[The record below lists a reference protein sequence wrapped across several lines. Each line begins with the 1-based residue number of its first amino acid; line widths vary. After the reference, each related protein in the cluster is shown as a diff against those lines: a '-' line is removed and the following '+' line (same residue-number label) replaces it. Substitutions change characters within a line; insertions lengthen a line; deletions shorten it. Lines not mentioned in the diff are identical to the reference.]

1 MNHER
6 RAYLLGFFPE
16 IEKIGDKELAEK
28 VLAIWSD
35 VLDESEWERI
45 EDVPK
50 NPLYASDSDT
60 LLRHTQ
66 SVIRMAMAVAQI
78 VVDMYGREVDMDV
91 LIAAAVLHDVCKLRE
106 YSKDGL
112 SKFGKLMQHGVY
124 SAVKGFEFGLSLEMN
139 HILLTHTK
147 KSTVAPQTVEGVIL
161 HYVDY
166 LDSDITRMFAGKP
179 LLLQEKR

>member
-1 MNHER
+1 MTQER
-6 RAYLLGFFPE
+6 RDYFTGLFPE
-16 IEKIGDKELAEK
+16 ILQIRDKTLQEK
-28 VLAIWSD
+28 VLAIWD
-35 VLDESEWERI
+35 NVLNESIWERI

-50 NPLYASDSDT
+50 NPLFAGPDDT

-66 SVIRMAMAVAQI
+66 SVIKQSIAVAEI
-78 VVDMYGREVDMDV
+78 VSAVYGRKVDMDL

-106 YSKDGL
+106 YDRNGL
-112 SKFGKLMQHGVY
+112 SEFGRMMQHGVY
-124 SAVKGFEFGLSLEMN
+124 SAVKGFEFGLPLKMC

-147 KSTVAPQTVEGVIL
+147 KSTVVPQTVEGVIL

-179 LLLQEKR
+179 LLLEKR

>member
-1 MNHER
+1 MDRER
-6 RAYLLGFFPE
+6 REYLLGIFPE
-16 IEKIGDKELAEK
+16 IEQIGDGELAEK
-28 VLAIWSD
+28 VLAIWSN
-35 VLDESEWERI
+35 VLDESEWERV

-50 NPLYASDSDT
+50 NPLFASASDT

-66 SVIRMAMAVAQI
+66 SVVQMAMAVAG
-78 VVDMYGREVDMDV
+78 VVADVYGRAVDMDV

-106 YSKDGL
+106 YGAEGL
-112 SKFGKLMQHGVY
+112 TEFGKMMQHGVY
-124 SAVKGFEFGLSLEMN
+124 SVVKGFEFGLSLKMN

-147 KSTVAPQTVEGVIL
+147 KSTVPPQTVEGLIL

-179 LLLQEKR
+179 LLLEQK